1 MSVFNLYEDINFL
14 GQEKIF
20 VNTSSDK
27 NVLEISRK
35 DSDVKQMYKEL
46 LKNDYLLYLHKD
58 SISRFCKREYAY
70 KLFTKEHNF
79 NKYKSVLYKIN
90 EPSGRKINP
99 KTVKKLI
106 VIFAKM
112 PGAKLYDS
120 AKLPHRMLPSF
131 FEDLDRSLLKNVHT
145 MRIMDTNVSHGS
157 HYINTLNYPSYE
169 KELKG
174 AIEKVVKEL
183 GVQKENV
190 VFYGVS
196 RGGAGA
202 IYHGTKLDYKTLA
215 VDPIVN
221 IGGEL
226 YGNDRQLLKGLRKE
240 DLVPDINTFVK
251 KSNSFS
257 KVAIC
262 SENVPLYYNE
272 ATRLNEHLIKLINL
286 KDDNIKSHP
295 DVSPNSVPEQLM
307 ILNYLL
313 GGEKIL
319 KGASHE
325 KVNSSDISND
335 SRGVNNTRF
344 RNGRFKGVLQN
355 RNRRRD

>member
-1 MSVFNLYEDINFL
+1 MNVFNLYEDINFL
-14 GQEKIF
+14 GQEKLFIK
-20 VNTSSDK
+20 TASDK
-27 NVLEISRK
+27 NLLEIARK
-35 DSDVKQMYKEL
+35 DSNVKQKYKEL

-70 KLFTKEHNF
+70 KLFTKKHNF
-79 NKYKSVLYKIN
+79 NKYKSVLYKID
-90 EPSGRKINP
+90 EPSGRKINH
-99 KTVKKLI
+99 KTEKKLI

-131 FEDLDRSLLKNVHT
+131 FEDLNRSLLKNVHI

-157 HYINTLNYPSYE
+157 HYINTVNYPSYE
-169 KELKG
+169 KELEG

-183 GVQKENV
+183 DIQKENV

-226 YGNDRQLLKGLRKE
+226 DGNDRRLLKGLRKE
-240 DLVPDINTFVK
+240 DLVPDINTFAQT
-251 KSNSFS
+251 SNVFS
-257 KVAIC
+257 KLVIC
-262 SENVPLYYNE
+262 SENVPLYYNQ
-272 ATRLNEHLIKLINL
+272 ATRLNDKLIKIINL
-286 KDDNIKSHP
+286 KDDNIKNHP

-313 GGEKIL
+313 GGVKLI
-319 KGASHE
+319 
-325 KVNSSDISND
+325 
-335 SRGVNNTRF
+335 
-344 RNGRFKGVLQN
+344 
-355 RNRRRD
+355 